1 MDYKDFTN
9 LLKND
14 DINSTYLFMGDED
27 YLMNECID
35 LVKKKYVSEGMEVLN
50 LSVLDG
56 KVISFDDLMNS
67 CETLPFMASKK
78 IVVLNDMSSFF
89 SNEQK
94 DEIYDYLDSLGNHL
108 LLLMLDSSNDLK
120 KTTKI
125 YKYYNK
131 KSSLV
136 EFTKLR
142 GKALNTWIE
151 KLAKKHKVKISP
163 ANVNYFIQNS
173 TYLSRNMVS
182 TLYDLENEFIKI
194 ISYSDNGDIGK
205 EDIDFVMV
213 KSIDNNIFD
222 LLGAISKGDVHSS
235 ISIFDKIY
243 HLNEPVQKIL
253 FMITRQMRLMLGY
266 NIYRQKGYSD
276 GEIIAKLQIKAYEY
290 QKISQQ
296 ARSQSVKIQKNYL
309 NLLLEV
315 DKRFKTSQ
323 VDERIQMEALLVR
336 LCKGI

>member
-1 MDYKDFTN
+1 MNYKDFKD
-9 LLKND
+9 LLRNE

-50 LSVLDG
+50 ISELDG
-56 KVISFDDLMNS
+56 KTINFEDLMNS
-67 CETLPFMASKK
+67 CETLPFMASRK
-78 IVVLNDMSSFF
+78 IVVLNHMSMFF

-94 DEIYDYLDSLGNHL
+94 DEIYDYLDNLGSHL
-108 LLLMLDSSNDLK
+108 LLLMVDSSNDLK

-131 KSSLV
+131 KNRLV
-136 EFTKLR
+136 EFTKLN
-142 GKALNTWIE
+142 GKPLNTWLE
-151 KLAKKHKVKISP
+151 KLAKKYKVKISP
-163 ANVNYFIQNS
+163 ANINYFIQNS
-173 TYLSRNMVS
+173 TYLSRNVVS
-182 TLYDLENEFIKI
+182 SLYDLENEFIKL
-194 ISYSDNGDIGK
+194 ISYCNKGEIEK

-243 HLNEPVQKIL
+243 QLNEPVQKIL

-276 GEIIAKLQIKAYEY
+276 GEIIEKLQIKPYEY

-296 ARSQSVKIQKNYL
+296 ARSQSVKIQKEFL
-309 NLLLEV
+309 NLLLEI
-315 DKRFKTSQ
+315 DKRLKTSQ
-323 VDERIQMEALLVR
+323 LDEKIQMEALLVR